1 MKKLLFLNI
10 FILILVSLS
19 AQNYELVKDPVDT
32 TLFIISQSED
42 LQPAED
48 QEATGKDSA
57 RTLNKL
63 FRLIGNEYL
72 NISQLEQE
80 LERAKKSLKTLV
92 KLPEKINPDTS
103 YSDFAEAKH
112 LNKWLGEYKFF
123 VETIDTFD
131 VVIDQ
136 TAGGNVRIKEDITP
150 ANAARK
156 YNISINSERGITIKK
171 LDIGDIEYKIN
182 LNQNPLNPRVF
193 NSSNYDVK
201 SINSSIFIPRVKLR
215 RKK

>member
-1 MKKLLFLNI
+1 MKKIFLLNI
-10 FILILVSLS
+10 CIVILISLN
-19 AQNYELVKDPVDT
+19 AQNYDLVKDPVDT
-32 TLFIISQSED
+32 SLFIISQTADAIPVDE
-42 LQPAED
+42 L
-48 QEATGKDSA
+48 EATGKDST

-72 NISQLEQE
+72 DISQLEQE
-80 LERAKKSLKTLV
+80 LERAKKRLKSLV

-103 YSDFAEAKH
+103 YTDFAEAKH
-112 LNKWLGEYKFF
+112 LVKWLGDYRFF
-123 VETIDTFD
+123 VESLDTFD

-136 TAGGNVRIKEDITP
+136 SAGGNIRIREDITP
-150 ANAARK
+150 IK
-156 YNISINSERGITIKK
+156 TSQKFSIDINSERGITIKN
-171 LDIGDIEYKIN
+171 LDIGGIKYKIN

-193 NSSNYDVK
+193 NSRNYDIK